1 MHSISSYHSSQHLYI
16 REDAMP
22 ERSERKISRRERQA
36 AARKKRI
43 LDAAARVFARRGYQ
57 RATTKEIADE
67 ADVGEG
73 TIYSYFGSKRDLLL
87 ALVSSMSEPLLTPP
101 EGVPTDDFEALIA
114 AFLRDRLTLTEQSL
128 DLTRVLLYEARFDD
142 DLRREYME
150 NVLRKLAT
158 RLEERMTPLIEVGSL
173 RPIHTGV
180 ATLAIMGSFLGFVL
194 LERELQMELPP
205 FDEIVADMTSLFLDG
220 LRARDEA
227 EGGRDAN

>member
-1 MHSISSYHSSQHLYI
+1 MSE
-16 REDAMP
+16 RP
-22 ERSERKISRRERQA
+22 ERKTSRRERKA

-43 LDAAARVFARRGYQ
+43 LDAAARVFARKGYQ

-101 EGVPTDDFEALIA
+101 EGIPPDDFEALIA
-114 AFLRDRLTLTEQSL
+114 AFLRDRLTLTEQNL

-142 DLRREYME
+142 DLRREYVE

-158 RLEERMTPLIEVGSL
+158 RLEERMKSLIEAGSL
-173 RPIHTGV
+173 RPIHPGV
-180 ATLAIMGSFLGFVL
+180 ASLAILGSFLGFVL

-205 FDEIVADMTSLFLDG
+205 LDEIATDMASLFLDG
-220 LRARDEA
+220 LRARGEA
-227 EGGRDAN
+227 EVEGGRDAE